1 MESVNTDK
9 SSGIEVEGYCFINVQ
24 FERIPKP
31 QILLQEGLLI
41 NWIRTI
47 IERRQS
53 SRNNL

>member
-31 QILLQEGLLI
+31 QILLQEGLL
-41 NWIRTI
+41 
-47 IERRQS
+47 
-53 SRNNL
+53 NLMDQDDNRETTK

>member
-9 SSGIEVEGYCFINVQ
+9 SSGIEVEGYCLINVQ

-41 NWIRTI
+41 
-47 IERRQS
+47 
-53 SRNNL
+53 